1 MYSDYH
7 VHSSYSDDSTYPMED
22 IIKRAIDLGMNE
34 ICFTEHVDYGVKV
47 DINSNPAKMRSY
59 YPKTKSE
66 IEMMKNNCNYSEYI
80 LEYNRCK
87 RLYKDKINIK
97 LGIEFGMQVHTIDC
111 FKVDFDRYDFDFVIL
126 SCHQIEDKEFYN
138 YRFQDGK
145 TQAEYNRAYYQEIL
159 NVIKEYKDY
168 SVLGHLDMIKRYDK
182 VGIYPFEA
190 VKDIVTE
197 ILKQVIKDSKG
208 IEINTSSFRYA
219 LSDLTP
225 SIEIIKLYKE
235 LGGKIIT
242 IGSDSH
248 EEDHLGYKILDVK
261 RELKELGF
269 EYFCTFNKM
278 EPIFHRL

>member
-47 DINSNPAKMRSY
+47 DINSNPSKMRSY

-97 LGIEFGMQVHTIDC
+97 LGIEFGMQVNTIDC

-138 YRFQDGK
+138 YRFQEGK